1 MRITSRPSGLL
12 DRGGL
17 GPAVKRDGGP
27 AVLGSIRAA
36 DAAHDAAHA
45 MHARFRHGVYSV
57 ACTTCHAPAGSL
69 CFARRTVH
77 TARRELYRQGRRA
90 TGLVPALTA

>member
-12 DRGGL
+12 ERGAF
-17 GPAVKRDGGP
+17 GPAGKRDGGV
-27 AVLGSIRAA
+27 AVLSSIRAA

-90 TGLVPALTA
+90 TGPAPALTA

>member
-1 MRITSRPSGLL
+1 MRTAFRPSE
-12 DRGGL
+12 RGL
-17 GPAVKRDGGP
+17 GPG
-27 AVLGSIRAA
+27 RAA

-77 TARRELYRQGRRA
+77 GARRELYRQGRPV
-90 TGLVPALTA
+90 TGLVPALAAPAGTVS